1 MHEVKVPFETYL
13 PDGIY
18 NRADLSQ
25 GISKL
30 DKSIR
35 EERAVHGVWGFV
47 DEHRPAHHAVVI
59 EGGKVVAVLSREDY
73 LEVRPNQKSAF
84 AQAWDERKASA
95 ALANASKPSVV
106 AQAFE
111 DAPQRVNP
119 SPVVVKASEAEVVA
133 PAAKEHWKVKQK
145 REREEV
151 QTGV

>member
-1 MHEVKVPFETYL
+1 MREVKVPFETYL

-25 GISKL
+25 GIAKL

-84 AQAWDERKASA
+84 ALAWEERKASA
-95 ALANASKPSVV
+95 ALANAPKPRSVV
-106 AQAFE
+106 EASE
-111 DAPQRVNP
+111 NAPQRTNP
-119 SPVVVKASEAEVVA
+119 LSAVVMPPEADIVA
-133 PAAKEHWKVKQK
+133 PAAKEHWKAKQK
-145 REREEV
+145 REREEA
-151 QTGV
+151 QAGV